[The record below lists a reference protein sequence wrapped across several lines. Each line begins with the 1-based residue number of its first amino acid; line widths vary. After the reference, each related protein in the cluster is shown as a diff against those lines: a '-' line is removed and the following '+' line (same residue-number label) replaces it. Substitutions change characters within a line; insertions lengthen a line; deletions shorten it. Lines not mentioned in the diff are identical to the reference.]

1 MSVFKE
7 HKTHADRS
15 ASDRRRHRDKIEK
28 AIKEGIYDIV
38 SEESIIGQD
47 GKKKI
52 KIPVKGIKEYRFI
65 YGENE
70 KVGSGQ
76 GKDVKRGQKIGKQK
90 QDQDGPG
97 DGNKA
102 GDEAGEEYYEVEI
115 TLEELSNY
123 LFDSLS
129 LPELE
134 KKQMKKMLSE
144 KIKRHGYRDKGI
156 RPRLDKKE
164 TVKKMLKR
172 RNLAKLSGKYKPDE
186 DESFSFNQKDLKY
199 KHYKQTFKQHSNAV
213 IFFVMDISGSMTQNK
228 KYLARSFFFL
238 LYHFVRS
245 KYENTELVF
254 IAHDV
259 EAYEVNE
266 DQFFK
271 RGSGGGTMVSSGL
284 DMVKDIIS
292 KRYHPENW
300 NIYIFQCTDGD
311 NWTSDNSKVADLLQ
325 FLKPKAQLFGYCHV
339 EPEEDQLKWAHDD
352 SELTQLVK
360 NIQDSR
366 CKVIH
371 LTSPQDIW
379 PAFKSFFGGTL
390 ANV

>member
-65 YGENE
+65 YGENQ
-70 KVGSGQ
+70 KVGSAQGQ
-76 GKDVKRGQKIGKQK
+76 DVKKGQKIGKRQ
-90 QDQDGPG
+90 QQQQQQGQ
-97 DGNKA
+97 GNKP
-102 GDEAGEEYYEVEI
+102 GEEAGEEYYEVEI
-115 TLEELSNY
+115 TLEELSHY
-123 LFDSLS
+123 LFDNLS

-144 KIKRHGYRDKGI
+144 KIQRHGYRDKGI

-172 RNLAKLSGKYKPDE
+172 RNLAKQSGKYNPDE
-186 DESFSFNQKDLKY
+186 DESFSFNQKDLRY
-199 KHYKQTFKQHSNAV
+199 RHYKQTFKHHSNAV

-254 IAHDV
+254 VAHDV

-284 DMVKDIIS
+284 EMVKNIMM
-292 KRYHPENW
+292 KRFHPDNW
-300 NIYIFQCTDGD
+300 NVYIFQCTDGD
-311 NWTSDNSKVADLLQ
+311 NWPSDNPKVADLLQ

-352 SELTQLVK
+352 SELTQLFK
-360 NIQDSR
+360 NLQDSR

-371 LTSPQDIW
+371 LTSPPDIW
-379 PAFKSFFGGTL
+379 PAFKSFFGGNL

>member
-15 ASDRRRHRDKIEK
+15 ASDRRRHRTKIEK

-70 KVGSGQ
+70 KVGSAQ
-76 GKDVKRGQKIGKQK
+76 GKDVHRGQKIGKK
-90 QDQDGPG
+90 EEEAPG
-97 DGNKA
+97 SGNKP
-102 GDEAGEEYYEVEI
+102 GEEAGEEYYEVEI

-123 LFDSLS
+123 LFDSLA

-172 RNLAKLSGKYKPDE
+172 RNLAKLAGKYDPEE

-199 KHYKQTFKQHSNAV
+199 KHYKPTFKHHSNAV

-245 KYENTELVF
+245 KYENTEIVF
-254 IAHDV
+254 VAHDV

-284 DMVKDIIS
+284 DMVKSIMM

-300 NIYIFQCTDGD
+300 NIYVFQCTDGD
-311 NWTSDNSKVADLLQ
+311 NWPTDNPKVADVLQ
-325 FLKPKAQLFGYCHV
+325 YLKPKVQLFGYCHV

-352 SELTQLVK
+352 SELTQLFK
-360 NIQDSR
+360 NLQDNR
-366 CKVIH
+366 CKVVH
-371 LTSPQDIW
+371 LTSPPDIW
-379 PAFKSFFGGTL
+379 PAFKSFFGGNL